1 MNLLAHSP
9 IFSATDAARFARD
22 FFGVDALATP
32 LTSERD
38 QNFLMRP
45 ARGGAFVLKIANAL
59 EDPAF
64 LDAQRLAMALVAGR
78 TSLCASVL
86 PLATGDGWMREV
98 QGASG
103 ARHYVR
109 LLTFIPG
116 TPAGEVRRHS
126 AEYRR
131 DLGKSVGAID
141 RALEGF
147 DHPAAH
153 REFHWDL
160 ARGVETCREHLTLVA
175 DVEMREQIRAIVDA
189 FDRRVT
195 PLLPTLPRSVI
206 HNDANDFNVIVRD
219 DGDLYTRRQRVA
231 GIIDF
236 GDMLHS
242 VTVGGLAVAA
252 AYASLKARDP
262 LAAAAEVVSGYH
274 GQRSLSDAEL
284 KVLFDLI
291 RLRLCTSVC
300 MAAYQ
305 MSQRPDDE
313 YLAISQQAITR
324 TLPVLARIH
333 PRFAEAAFRHACG
346 MRAVPSADAVR
357 SFIQANAG
365 TFAPVLGA
373 PLGAATLAHIGL
385 DVASPLVSG
394 VPAQNAEPLAS
405 GDPAQ
410 NTEPMLTKRIFD
422 AMTERGASTGF
433 GGYGE
438 ARMVYAA
445 AAFADPVAAP
455 GERRTVHLGIDLFA
469 PAGTPVH
476 APLDGVVY
484 AAKNNAAWLDYGPVI
499 ILEHA
504 TGEGVP
510 FFTLYGHL
518 SVDSLEGMVAGRRIA
533 KGERIARFGTPDVN
547 GGWTPHLHFQ
557 VMTDLL
563 ELGTDFPGVARPAQ
577 RDVWLA
583 FCPDPARLVGI
594 PEDAEPARV
603 PTKAETLAVR
613 RERLGRNLS
622 LAYRDPVKIV
632 RGAAQ
637 YLWDDEGRRYIDAY
651 NNVPHV
657 GHSHPR
663 VVRAAAEQLG
673 VLNTNTRYL
682 HDTVNRFAERLCD
695 TLPSPLG
702 VCYFVN
708 SGSEA
713 NELAL
718 RLARAHTGRRDMI
731 VLEAA
736 YHGNSTTLIDLS
748 PYKHAGP
755 GGLGA
760 PEWVHTVPIP
770 DVYRGEHKTSDP
782 HAGEKYAAHVQW
794 IAGVL
799 AEGGTGLAGYVAESL
814 PSVAGQIVFPSGY
827 LAAVYRHVR
836 AAGGVC
842 IADEVQ
848 TGYGRIGTHFWGF
861 ESQGVVPDIVVLGK
875 PIGNGYPIGAV
886 VTTRE
891 IAASFDNGMEFFST
905 FGGSTAACA
914 VGLAVLDVVQEE
926 RLQAHA
932 LAVGERM
939 LTALRPLANRHAIV
953 GDVRGSGLFLGV
965 ELVRDKATLE
975 PATEEASFVANRM
988 REEGILLGTDGPFHN
1003 VVKIRPPMPFSN
1015 DDADELVATLGEILS
1030 AEFGG

>member
-9 IFSATDAARFARD
+9 HFSATDAARLAHD
-22 FFGVDALATP
+22 LYGVDAPASPLA
-32 LTSERD
+32 SERD
-38 QNFLMRP
+38 QNFLLRP
-45 ARGGAFVLKIANAL
+45 AGGGAFVLKVANAL

-64 LDAQRLAMALVAGR
+64 LDAQRQAMALVADR
-78 TSLCASVL
+78 TALCARVL
-86 PLATGDGWMREV
+86 PLATSDGWMREV
-98 QGASG
+98 PEASG
-103 ARHYVR
+103 RRHYVR
-109 LLTFIPG
+109 LLSFIRG

-126 AEYRR
+126 AAYFR
-131 DLGKSVGAID
+131 DLGRCVGSID

-147 DHPAAH
+147 DHPATH
-153 REFHWDL
+153 RDFHWDL
-160 ARGVETCREHLTLVA
+160 ARGVETCREHLALVA
-175 DVEMREQIRAIVDA
+175 DEEMRGQIRAIVDA
-189 FDRRVT
+189 FDRNVT
-195 PLLPTLPRSVI
+195 PLLPALPRSVI

-219 DGDLYTRRQRVA
+219 DGDAYMRQQRVA

-236 GDMLHS
+236 GDMVHS

-252 AYASLKARDP
+252 AYASMKTRDP
-262 LAAAAEVVSGYH
+262 LAAAAEVVVGYN
-274 GQRSLSDAEL
+274 GSRPIADAEL
-284 KVLFDLI
+284 KVLLDLI
-291 RLRLCTSVC
+291 RLRLCMSVC

-305 MSQRPDDE
+305 MRERPDDD

-324 TLPVLARIH
+324 TLPMLARVH

-346 MRAVPSADAVR
+346 LRPVPAADAVR
-357 SFIQANAG
+357 SFIHANAG
-365 TFAPVLGA
+365 AFAPVLGA
-373 PLGAATLAHIGL
+373 PLRAEALTHIAL
-385 DVASPLVSG
+385 DVASSLVSG
-394 VPAQNAEPLAS
+394 DPSQNAEPLLS
-405 GDPAQ
+405 
-410 NTEPMLTKRIFD
+410 ERIFD
-422 AMTERGASTGF
+422 AMRERGASVGF

-438 ARMVYAA
+438 ARVVYAA
-445 AAFADPVAAP
+445 AAFADPAAAP

-476 APLDGVVY
+476 APLDGIVH

-504 TGEGVP
+504 TGDGVP

-518 SVDSLEGMVAGRRIA
+518 SIDSLDGVTPGRTIA
-533 KGERIARFGTPDVN
+533 KGERIARLGTPDVN

-563 ELGTDFPGVARPAQ
+563 DLGTDFPGVARPSQ
-577 RDVWLA
+577 RDIWLS
-583 FCPDPARLVGI
+583 FCPDPARLLGI
-594 PEDAEPARV
+594 PVEAEPAQA
-603 PTKAETLAVR
+603 PTKAETLATR
-613 RERLGRNLS
+613 RRRLGANIS
-622 LAYRDPVKIV
+622 IAYRDPVKIV
-632 RGAAQ
+632 RGVAQ
-637 YLWDDEGRRYIDAY
+637 YLFDDDGRRFIDAY

-682 HDTVNRFAERLCD
+682 HDAVNRFAQRLCD
-695 TLPSPLG
+695 TLPSSLS

-718 RLARAHTGRRDMI
+718 RLARAHTGQRDMI

-755 GGLGA
+755 GGHGA
-760 PEWVHTVPIP
+760 PDWVHTVPIP
-770 DVYRGEHKTSDP
+770 DVYRGAHKARDP
-782 HAGEKYAAHVQW
+782 LAGEKYAAYAQKV
-794 IAGVL
+794 AGDL
-799 AEGGTGLAGYVAESL
+799 AEHGTGLAGYIAESL
-814 PSVAGQIVFPSGY
+814 PSVGGQIVFPCGY

-886 VTTRE
+886 ITTAE
-891 IAASFDNGMEFFST
+891 IAASFDNGMEYFST
-905 FGGSTAACA
+905 FGGSTVACA
-914 VGLAVLDVVQEE
+914 VGLAVLDAVQEE
-926 RLQAHA
+926 GLQAHA

-939 LTALRPLANRHAIV
+939 LAALRPLAERHAIV

-965 ELVRDKATLE
+965 ELVRDRSTLE
-975 PATEEASFVANRM
+975 PAAEEASFVANRM

-1003 VVKIRPPMPFSN
+1003 VVKIRPPMPFSSS
-1015 DDADELVATLGEILS
+1015 DADELTATLEKVLR
-1030 AEFGG
+1030 ELR

>member
-1 MNLLAHSP
+1 MNLLAHAP
-9 IFSATDAARFARD
+9 DFSATDAERFARD
-22 FFGVDALATP
+22 LFGVDARATP
-32 LTSERD
+32 LASERD
-38 QNFLMRP
+38 QNFLLRP
-45 ARGGAFVLKIANAL
+45 AQGAAFVLKVANAL

-64 LDAQRLAMALVAGR
+64 LDAQRQAMAFAADR
-78 TSLCASVL
+78 TSLCARVL
-86 PLATGDGWMREV
+86 PLAAGDGWMREV
-98 QGASG
+98 QGTSG
-103 ARHYVR
+103 ARHFVR
-109 LLTFIPG
+109 LLGFIPG

-131 DLGKSVGAID
+131 DLGRCVGAID
-141 RALEGF
+141 RAFEGF

-160 ARGVETCREHLTLVA
+160 ARGVETCRKHLALVA
-175 DVEMREQIRAIVDA
+175 DVEMREQIRAIVDE
-189 FDRRVT
+189 FDRHVT
-195 PLLPTLPRSVI
+195 PLLPELPQSVI

-219 DGDLYTRRQRVA
+219 DGDLYARHQRVA

-236 GDMLHS
+236 GDMVHS

-262 LAAAAEVVSGYH
+262 LAAAAEVVGGYH
-274 GQRSLSDAEL
+274 GSRPLADAEL

-300 MAAYQ
+300 MAAHQ
-305 MSQRPDDE
+305 LSQRPDDE
-313 YLAISQQAITR
+313 YLAVSQQAIAR
-324 TLPVLARIH
+324 TLPVLARVH
-333 PRFAEAAFRHACG
+333 PRFAEAAFRHTCG
-346 MRAVPSADAVR
+346 IRVVPAAGAVR

-365 TFAPVLGA
+365 AFAPVLGK
-373 PLGAATLAHIGL
+373 PLGADTLTHIGL

-394 VPAQNAEPLAS
+394 N
-405 GDPAQ
+405 PAQ
-410 NTEPMLTKRIFD
+410 NTEPLLTERIFD
-422 AMTERGASTGF
+422 IMRERGASVGF

-476 APLDGVVY
+476 APLDGTVS
-484 AAKNNAAWLDYGPVI
+484 AASNNATWLDYGPVI

-504 TGEGVP
+504 TGDGVP

-518 SVDSLEGMVAGRRIA
+518 SVDSLDGMVSGRRIA

-547 GGWTPHLHFQ
+547 GGWTPHLHVQ

-563 ELGTDFPGVARPAQ
+563 ELGTDFPGVARPSQ

-583 FCPDPARLVGI
+583 FCPDPARLLGI
-594 PEDAEPARV
+594 PMDAEPPRA
-603 PTKAETLAVR
+603 PTKAETLAAR
-613 RERLGRNLS
+613 RERLGPNLN

-637 YLWDDEGRRYIDAY
+637 YLFDDEGRRYVDAY

-657 GHSHPR
+657 GHAHPR

-682 HDTVNRFAERLCD
+682 HDTVNRFAERLCA
-695 TLPSPLG
+695 TLPSPLS

-770 DVYRGEHKTSDP
+770 DVYRGAHKAGDP
-782 HAGEKYAAHVQW
+782 LAGEKYAAPVQRV
-794 IAGVL
+794 ASVL
-799 AEGGTGLAGYVAESL
+799 AERGTGLAGYIAESL
-814 PSVAGQIVFPSGY
+814 PSVGGQIVFPPGY

-886 VTTRE
+886 ITTRE

-914 VGLAVLDVVQEE
+914 VGLAVLDVMEKE
-926 RLQAHA
+926 GLQAHA
-932 LAVGERM
+932 LAVGQRM
-939 LTALRPLANRHAIV
+939 LAALRPLVERHAIV

-965 ELVRDKATLE
+965 ELVRDRDTLE
-975 PATEEASFVANRM
+975 PAGEEASFVVNRM
-988 REEGILLGTDGPFHN
+988 REEGILLGTDGPYHN

-1015 DDADELVATLGEILS
+1015 DDADELVATFGEIL
-1030 AEFGG
+1030 AADFGG